1 MESAPEA
8 KNACPPT
15 CTSELLVYGA
25 ARCHLCDEA
34 MDVLRT
40 LAPELG
46 LRLRYVAIDGDP
58 ELERAH
64 RHEIPVAFLGGR
76 KVFKYRVDLARLRHA
91 AAHRSTAATR
101 RGGTRR

>member
-8 KNACPPT
+8 KNACRAT
-15 CTSELLVYGA
+15 GARELVVYGA

-34 MDVLRT
+34 MDVLRI

-64 RHEIPVAFLGGR
+64 RHDIPVAFLGGR
-76 KVFKYRVDLARLRHA
+76 QVFKYRVDPARLRHA
-91 AAHRSTAATR
+91 AALLRNHVPSLA
-101 RGGTRR
+101 GGV